1 MKPNKEINI
10 FKEKKEFYSPDYPWA
25 LKLVDA
31 QNDVFW
37 KFNET
42 NIEDDFHDLM
52 HNLSESELHGI
63 KETLKLFTLYETQ
76 IGNDYWAGLYRKV
89 FKNPELQMLAATNS
103 YYECTHARAYNEINR
118 CMGLDTEEFYTE
130 YKQDNILADR
140 MAFIENACNVPK
152 DFNALDV
159 LKSLGTFLFVEGAV
173 IYSNF
178 AYIKHFSVNGKNFLK
193 NTNAAIDY
201 SIRDEGNFHVTSG
214 EMTFKSLKEEAELTS
229 EELED
234 LSKHLYKIAR
244 KTDEHEDRIISKLFE
259 KGEIPGITEK
269 QLQVFVKS
277 RINEVLKCLE
287 LEPIFDLSSE
297 ENPIKDWFYNNVTSL
312 KLTDFFYKKSAQ
324 YSRKWKKFKFTW

>member
-1 MKPNKEINI
+1 MKNNKEINI
-10 FKEKKEFYSPDYPWA
+10 FREKKEFYSPDYPWA
-25 LKLVDA
+25 LKLIDA

-76 IGNDYWAGLYRKV
+76 IGNDYWAGLVRKV
-89 FKNPELQMLAATNS
+89 FKHPELQMLAATNS
-103 YYECTHARAYNEINR
+103 YFETIHARAYNEINR

-130 YKQDNILADR
+130 YQHDPILADR
-140 MAFIENACNVPK
+140 MGFIEKACEVPK
-152 DFNALDV
+152 DYNALDV
-159 LKSLGTFLFVEGAV
+159 LKSLGTFVFVEGAV

-178 AYIKHFSVNGKNFLK
+178 AYIKHFSVNGKNLLK

-214 EMTFKSLKEEAELTS
+214 EMLFKSLKEEAELTS
-229 EELED
+229 EELDE
-234 LSKHLYKIAR
+234 LNQHLYKIAR
-244 KTDEHEDRIISKLFE
+244 KTNEHEERIISKLFLTSKME
-259 KGEIPGITEK
+259 A
-269 QLQVFVKS
+269 QLQTFVKS
-277 RINEVLKCLE
+277 RINEVLQCLE
-287 LEPIFDLSSE
+287 LDPLFNGLE
-297 ENPIKDWFYNNVTSL
+297 ENPIKDWFYINVTSL